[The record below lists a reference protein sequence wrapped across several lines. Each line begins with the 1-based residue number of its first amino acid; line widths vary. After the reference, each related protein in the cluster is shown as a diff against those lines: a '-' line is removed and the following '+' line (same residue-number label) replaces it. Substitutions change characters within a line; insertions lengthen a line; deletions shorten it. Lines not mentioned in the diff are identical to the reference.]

1 MKQFLPEEYDPHSNL
16 WSKINRKDL
25 VDTPIFKL
33 VSWNI
38 TSPDKKIS
46 KDFFHLESLDW
57 VNIIALTP
65 DNKIVLVDQYRHGIH
80 RFSLEIP
87 GGIAV
92 KNSLLESAQAELV
105 EETGYVSQDW
115 EYLGKVTGNPA
126 ILDNWCHTFIAKNAH
141 RLHKQNLDDSE
152 QIEIFETP
160 IENIPKLIADHI
172 LHHGMVVAAFGMYFI
187 KNPIRY

>member
-1 MKQFLPEEYDPHSNL
+1 MKQFLSEEYDPHSNL

-87 GGIAV
+87 GGIAE

>member
-1 MKQFLPEEYDPHSNL
+1 MKQFLSEEYDPHSNL

-87 GGIAV
+87 GGIAE
-92 KNSLLESAQAELV
+92 KKFSIRIRSSRTCGRNRLRFSR
-105 EETGYVSQDW
+105 
-115 EYLGKVTGNPA
+115 LG
-126 ILDNWCHTFIAKNAH
+126 ISW
-141 RLHKQNLDDSE
+141 
-152 QIEIFETP
+152 
-160 IENIPKLIADHI
+160 
-172 LHHGMVVAAFGMYFI
+172 
-187 KNPIRY
+187 